1 MNEKELE
8 IAENIKGMLSKN
20 LRIPEE
26 ELDYEVPLFGD
37 GIGLDSVDSLDY
49 RLYRFCLRRSYD
61 RCCKG
66 ALLQHRE
73 PYKVRCSKY
82 VIASHTKRAVPKG
95 NFGAALCILNR

>member
-37 GIGLDSVDSLDY
+37 GIGLDSVDSLEIIACIDSAY
-49 RLYRFCLRRSYD
+49 GVAMTEIGRVSC
-61 RCCKG
+61 
-66 ALLQHRE
+66 RE
-73 PYKVRCSKY
+73 RV
-82 VIASHTKRAVPKG
+82 
-95 NFGAALCILNR
+95 

>member
-37 GIGLDSVDSLDY
+37 GIGLDSGDY
-49 RLYRFCLRRSYD
+49 RMYRFSLRRSYD
-61 RCCKG
+61 RCCKRT
-66 ALLQHRE
+66 LLQHRE
-73 PYKVRCSKY
+73 PYKIRCSKH
-82 VIASHTKRAVPKG
+82 VIRSHTKRAVPKG

>member
-37 GIGLDSVDSLDY
+37 GIGLDSVDSLEIIACIDSAY
-49 RLYRFCLRRSYD
+49 GVAMTGVAKEHFYNIESLT
-61 RCCKG
+61 
-66 ALLQHRE
+66 
-73 PYKVRCSKY
+73 KY
-82 VIASHTKRAVPKG
+82 VVIASHTKRAVPKG

>member
-26 ELDYEVPLFGD
+26 ELDY
-37 GIGLDSVDSLDY
+37 
-49 RLYRFCLRRSYD
+49 
-61 RCCKG
+61 
-66 ALLQHRE
+66 
-73 PYKVRCSKY
+73 

-95 NFGAALCILNR
+95 NFGAALCILKRR

>member
-37 GIGLDSVDSLDY
+37 GIGLDSVDSLEIIACID
-49 RLYRFCLRRSYD
+49 SAD

>member
-37 GIGLDSVDSLDY
+37 GIGLDSVDSLEIIACIDW
-49 RLYRFCLRRSYD
+49 RSYD